1 MFFCC
6 TKDDSTDS
14 TVSTV
19 LINLKDDSPDLKDD
33 SPDLTQDEIVKIKN
47 NLSTIMDMNEKV
59 YVETT
64 AIISEVWGMLKG
76 QTEKNNAP
84 DSGKDLF
91 KDILVSSLAI
101 LGIVT
106 EQPEIEIAAV
116 ITAGVFDYLST
127 GSNSKDSTTVNLDVD
142 FGLLSSRN
150 TSSFNALNILIGKM
164 YDDPNQYRDQVWKI
178 TTPYTQWRTLRDL
191 INVDVPNKNTEQF
204 QLSVQAQ
211 SRQFRNQITIPEMVK
226 MQYWDIYYV
235 SDGGSDF
242 GFCYVPGPP
251 GAPNPPGGI
260 ERVRNIP
267 NDIADGVR
275 IFANDEIWRYHPD
288 YVHVEAFG
296 NSNTDFKESYLNA
309 IKTFIQKFPGAY
321 VYPWGMNETTVKSRR
336 YYIMEG
342 YGKITDPTT
351 NFGVANGEFL
361 KWLFIDDGAGNVVNP
376 DGVGYRYDLLCVNNI
391 MRNEHMLPFSVH
403 LENAIIQSE
412 DFRYPGQLSSNTKIY
427 LHDLKEKLKTK
438 KQ

>member
-6 TKDDSTDS
+6 SKQTS
-14 TVSTV
+14 
-19 LINLKDDSPDLKDD
+19 SPN
-33 SPDLTQDEIVKIKN
+33 LTQDEIDKIRA

-59 YVETT
+59 YAETSS
-64 AIISEVWGMLKG
+64 IISEVWGMLKG

-84 DSGKDLF
+84 DSGKDAF
-91 KDILVSSLAI
+91 KDILVSTLAI

-127 GSNSKDSTTVNLDVD
+127 GTNSKDSTNVNLDLD

-150 TSSFNALNILIGKM
+150 TSSFNALNIYIGKM
-164 YDDPNQYRDQVWKI
+164 YDDPNQYRDQVWTI
-178 TTPYTQWRTLRDL
+178 TNPVSQWKTLRDL
-191 INVDVPNKNTEQF
+191 ATVDVPNKNTEQF
-204 QLSVQAQ
+204 QISVQAQ

-242 GFCYVPGPP
+242 GYCYVPGPP
-251 GAPNPPGGI
+251 GQPNPPGGI

-267 NDIADGVR
+267 NDVAEGVR

-288 YVHVEAFG
+288 YSHAEAFS
-296 NSNTDFKESYLNA
+296 NSNTDFKASYLNA
-309 IKTFIQKFPGAY
+309 IKTFIEQFPAAY
-321 VYPWGMNETTVKSRR
+321 VYPWAMNDSTVKSWR
-336 YYIMEG
+336 YYLMEG
-342 YGKITDPTT
+342 YDKISGPTT

-376 DGVGYRYDLLCVNNI
+376 DGVGYRYDIICANNI
-391 MRNEHMLPFSVH
+391 MRNEHMIPFSIH
-403 LENAIIQSE
+403 MEDAIIQSE
-412 DFRYPGQLSSNTKIY
+412 DFRYPSQISSNIKIH
-427 LHDLKEKLKTK
+427 LADIKEKLKSK
-438 KQ
+438 N